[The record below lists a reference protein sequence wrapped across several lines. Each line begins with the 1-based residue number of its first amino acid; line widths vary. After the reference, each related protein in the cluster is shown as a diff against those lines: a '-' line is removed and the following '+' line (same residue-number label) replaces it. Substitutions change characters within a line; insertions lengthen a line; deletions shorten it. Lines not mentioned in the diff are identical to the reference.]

1 MTSKEILQELEG
13 LKNEQYRKIFMN
25 HGAPPSVL
33 GVKVEYLKQIMKR
46 TKKNHALS
54 LELYDSGV
62 SDAMYLAGLIAD
74 EKKITREQLQDWV
87 EKATWYMLCEYTV
100 AWVAAESPY
109 GYELGK
115 SWIKSDREMTAC
127 AGWSTLSSWLSITP
141 AEQVDPEEVRGW
153 IDRVVR
159 DIHQAPNRVRYV
171 MNGLV
176 IAAGSFVPELTEYA
190 IAAGK
195 KIGKVHVDMGGT
207 ACKVPSIT
215 DYILKVKDK
224 GYIGRKKKMARC

>member
-25 HGAPPSVL
+25 HGAPSSVL
-33 GVKVEYLKQIMKR
+33 GVKVEELKKIMKK

-54 LELYDSGV
+54 LELYNSGI

-74 EKKITREQLQDWV
+74 EKQITREQLQDWV
-87 EKATWYMLCEYTV
+87 EKATWYMLGEYTV
-100 AWVAAESPY
+100 AWVAAESPH

-115 SWIKSDREMTAC
+115 TWIESDEETIAC
-127 AGWSTLSSWLSITP
+127 AGWSTLSSWLSIIP
-141 AEQVDPEEVRGW
+141 AEQIDTEEVKNW
-153 IDRVVR
+153 IDRIIR
-159 DIHQAPNRVRYV
+159 DIHNAPNRVRYV
-171 MNGLV
+171 MNGFV

-190 IAAGK
+190 VAAGE

-207 ACKVPSIT
+207 ACKVPSIP
-215 DYILKVKDK
+215 DYIQKVKDK
-224 GYIGRKKKMARC
+224 GNIGKKKKMARC

>member
-25 HGAPPSVL
+25 HGAPSSVL
-33 GVKVEYLKQIMKR
+33 GVKVEDLKKIMKK

-54 LELYDSGV
+54 LELYNSGI

-74 EKKITREQLQDWV
+74 EKQITREQLQDWV
-87 EKATWYMLCEYTV
+87 EKATWYMLGEYTV
-100 AWVAAESPY
+100 AWVAAESPH

-115 SWIKSDREMTAC
+115 TWIESDEETIAC

-141 AEQVDPEEVRGW
+141 AEQIDTEEVKNW
-153 IDRVVR
+153 IDRIVR
-159 DIHQAPNRVRYV
+159 DIHNAPNRVRYV
-171 MNGLV
+171 MNGFV

-190 IAAGK
+190 VAAGE

-207 ACKVPSIT
+207 ACKVPSIP
-215 DYILKVKDK
+215 DYIQKVKDK
-224 GYIGRKKKMARC
+224 GNIGKKKKMARC